1 MELSAFSGARIRLE
15 WLFTLNCLIGKLA
28 LDVMWI
34 KMGVCAGARVQ
45 SDCELWLLN
54 VNVLLNALQ
63 IIQKP
68 STVDTGEKGRGRDL
82 QRRGS
87 GLAFIKH
94 IMFEKEH
101 SWVYIIAWRRLRKE
115 RQRPG
120 LYDHPPP
127 TFPVSVNVVW
137 WPNIISHAQS
147 AC

>member
-15 WLFTLNCLIGKLA
+15 WLFTLNCLVGKLA

-34 KMGVCAGARVQ
+34 EMGVCAGARVQ

-68 STVDTGEKGRGRDL
+68 SAVDTGEKGRGGDL

-101 SWVYIIAWRRLRKE
+101 S
-115 RQRPG
+115 
-120 LYDHPPP
+120 
-127 TFPVSVNVVW
+127 
-137 WPNIISHAQS
+137 
-147 AC
+147 

>member
-1 MELSAFSGARIRLE
+1 MKLSAFGGARIRRE
-15 WLFTLNCLIGKLA
+15 WLFTVNCLIGMPA

-68 STVDTGEKGRGRDL
+68 SIADTGQQGRGGDL
-82 QRRGS
+82 QLRGS
-87 GLAFIKH
+87 RLAFIKH

-101 SWVYIIAWRRLRKE
+101 SRVYIIA
-115 RQRPG
+115 
-120 LYDHPPP
+120 
-127 TFPVSVNVVW
+127 
-137 WPNIISHAQS
+137 
-147 AC
+147 